1 MEKNRIYGLGEP
13 ISMVALS
20 GGIDPMEALDRV
32 EALGATAF
40 REWMHIPV
48 VLTSPTEVKPEA
60 LTVYTKVLD
69 RLKAMD
75 VEITGMSHMWFLAGE
90 ELKSSNN
97 AMYPRDLTPG
107 SLYMQTLELLEQ
119 SWCTMAK
126 TFPQVTQW
134 EVGNEWNLDQ
144 FLHPLGWKPG
154 ALGFSEDEKMDIA
167 VDLMYFSAKG
177 IRRGNPDAKVVSFS
191 PAVTQPNLGG
201 HSAAIYYPPS
211 YGIALALSKVY
222 ERIKSGDFWSDQTDD
237 FFDLVAIHPYMLTQI
252 MPMAASNDYPAE
264 RRFFRTEEVDAGWR
278 APIDMVYTV
287 MTMNGDGKKQMLLTE
302 MGFSD
307 WQIPGLDE
315 KQAAMQ
321 EDLFEFIKTMP
332 YVKTIHSFRLYA
344 PKPEEVDEGFLPMGE
359 VCFGMFQK
367 DENGKYQPRK
377 KAFVLQKIYGGTK
390 ELK

>member
-1 MEKNRIYGLGEP
+1 MGKNRIYGLGEP
-13 ISMVALS
+13 ISMVALG

-32 EALGATAF
+32 EALGVTAF

-48 VLTSPTEVKPEA
+48 VLSSPTEVKPEA
-60 LTVYTKVLD
+60 LAVYTKVLN

-97 AMYPRDLTPG
+97 AMYLRDLTPG

-119 SWCTMAK
+119 SWYTMAK

-144 FLHPLGWKPG
+144 FLHPQGWKPG
-154 ALGFSEDEKMDIA
+154 APGFSEDEKMDIA

-211 YGIALALSKVY
+211 YGIALAISQVY
-222 ERIKSGDFWSDQTDD
+222 ERIKSGNFWSDKTDD

-278 APIDMVYTV
+278 APIDMVYTI
-287 MTMNGDGKKQMLLTE
+287 MSMNGDGKKQMLLTE

-367 DENGKYQPRK
+367 DENGQYQPRK
-377 KAFVLQKIYGGTK
+377 KAYVLQKIYGGTK